1 MNNQKPEPRDQSD
14 GSTLDV
20 HSVFFTIQGEGMFT
34 GHRAIFVRLAGCNL
48 QCPACDT
55 EYTEG
60 RSTFITRHL
69 ASYIESIARENR
81 AEGCLVVITGG
92 EPLRQNL
99 TELVLNLINLNHPVQ
114 IESNG
119 VFELPDRLKPL
130 ALMKQDLFLVIS
142 PKTAKVHPSNEKVA
156 AAYKYVLSADAV
168 SAEDGLPILA
178 LAHPTKG
185 QVARPPHG
193 MPVYLNPMDA
203 KDEET
208 NKANLF
214 AVTRSCL
221 AFNYILGLQVHKII
235 NLD

>member
-1 MNNQKPEPRDQSD
+1 MNIQKPEPRAQGD

-20 HSVFFTIQGEGMFT
+20 HSVFFTIQGEGMFA
-34 GHRAIFVRLAGCNL
+34 GRRAIFVRLAGCNL

-60 RSTFITRHL
+60 RGTFVTRHL
-69 ASYIESIARENR
+69 ANYVENMARENN
-81 AEGCLVVITGG
+81 AAGCLVVITGG

-99 TELVLNLINLNHPVQ
+99 SSLVLDLINRCHIVQ

-119 VFELPDRLKPL
+119 VFALPDELKPL
-130 ALMKQDLFLVIS
+130 ALMKSDLFLVIS
-142 PKTAKVHPSNEKVA
+142 PKTAKVHPSNEKLA

-168 SAEDGLPILA
+168 GEDGLPILA

-185 QVARPPHG
+185 QVARPPYG

-208 NKANLF
+208 NAANLA

-221 AFNYILGLQVHKII
+221 AFNYILGIQLHKLIKV
-235 NLD
+235 N